1 MPVKAMAAVLAFVAG
16 EAVNVSQVCRDVG
29 ISRKTFYKY
38 VGRCRVEAMAGFEE
52 RSRRPH
58 SFPRAVA
65 VEVEEAVV
73 ALRKELGD
81 AGHECGATTIQWHL
95 GTDPRFERRV
105 PSVATV
111 HRILVRRG
119 FVVAQPEKR
128 PKCSWR
134 RFEAPAPNEW
144 WQVDFIDWVTASDGL
159 VKVFNFLDD
168 HSRLACRSRAVTE
181 ATSAEAW
188 TTFCQAAQRWGLPA
202 GVLSDNGLCFSGK
215 LRGFEVAFE
224 AKLRDAG
231 IRPFTGR
238 PYHPQTTGKVER
250 FQQTLKKWLRR
261 QDHRRGLATDL
272 DELQARLDE
281 FCAYYNNQRPH
292 QGIGRVTPLSRW
304 QASPASQPAGEPLPH
319 PTPRNRTHTVTV
331 GANGAIALDK
341 WHIGVGTEWA
351 RCEAT
356 LILDGHYATIFSGD
370 QLIRHLKLDHN
381 RTYQPTGRGR
391 GAPGRTRRLTS

>member
-1 MPVKAMAAVLAFVAG
+1 MTTRVAVAGASGYAGGELLRLLLAHPEVEVGALTAGGNAGTLLGRHQPHLAPLADRVLQETTAEVLAG
-16 EAVNVSQVCRDVG
+16 HDVV
-29 ISRKTFYKY
+29 FL
-38 VGRCRVEAMAGFEE
+38 AL
-52 RSRRPH
+52 PH
-58 SFPRAVA
+58 GQSA
-65 VEVEEAVV
+65 
-73 ALRKELGD
+73 ALAAELAD
-81 AGHECGATTIQWHL
+81 DTLVIDCGA
-95 GTDPRFERRV
+95 
-105 PSVATV
+105 
-111 HRILVRRG
+111 
-119 FVVAQPEKR
+119 
-128 PKCSWR
+128 
-134 RFEAPAPNEW
+134 
-144 WQVDFIDWVTASDGL
+144 DF
-159 VKVFNFLDD
+159 
-168 HSRLACRSRAVTE
+168 RLADP
-181 ATSAEAW
+181 EAW

-319 PTPRNRTHTVTV
+319 P
-331 GANGAIALDK
+331 D
-341 WHIGVGTEWA
+341 
-351 RCEAT
+351 
-356 LILDGHYATIFSGD
+356 
-370 QLIRHLKLDHN
+370 
-381 RTYQPTGRGR
+381 
-391 GAPGRTRRLTS
+391 RLTPARTGA